1 MMSVNGKRPRVE
13 GELTWTGEHWINYL
27 REPGRETDSAR
38 VSLFSFRW
46 CPAGTGVAALVD
58 IPGRFTGLCTDNREV
73 LKYARATMTRSWPQG
88 EIPVVDA
95 EFSESGDL
103 RGDPAWCIDTGDHVI
118 AAAWGDIE
126 APVVC
131 NGPWPDSPSG
141 DYVFS
146 LLHFC
151 GVAAIAI
158 DGEAV
163 DGAPYSRDI
172 WRSTIGGDR
181 SSCVFALAESF
192 VRRPSR
198 DG

>member
-1 MMSVNGKRPRVE
+1 MSDDGKRPRVE

-27 REPGRETDSAR
+27 REPGQESDSGR

-46 CPAGTGVAALVD
+46 CPAGAGTAALVD
-58 IPGRFTGLCTDNREV
+58 VPGRFTGLCTDNREV
-73 LKYARATMTRSWPQG
+73 LEYARATMTRSWPEE

-103 RGDPAWCIDTGDHVI
+103 RTDPAWRIDTGSHVI
-118 AAAWGDIE
+118 LAAWGEVE

-151 GVAAIAI
+151 GRAALEI
-158 DGEAV
+158 DGEPVA
-163 DGAPYSRDI
+163 GAPYTRDI

-192 VRRPSR
+192 VRRPS
-198 DG
+198 